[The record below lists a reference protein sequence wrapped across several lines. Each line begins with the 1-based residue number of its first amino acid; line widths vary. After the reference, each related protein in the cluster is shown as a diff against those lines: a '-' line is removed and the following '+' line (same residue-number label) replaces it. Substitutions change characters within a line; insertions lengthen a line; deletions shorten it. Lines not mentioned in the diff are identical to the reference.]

1 MKEYIA
7 KVFSEEKYSL
17 GESPFYDYRTKTVS
31 WVDISEGK
39 FYAAGDDGK
48 GEIKSYD
55 FRQAIGAAVPAEKA
69 GSYVVA
75 GTDGLYLLEGGKSR
89 LIKELTEFYE
99 SYQRSNDAKAD
110 AAGRLWFGSSVDD
123 GVHEASGNLFCI
135 DSADGG
141 KVEVREP
148 NTTISNGMAWS
159 RDHKKF
165 YFSDTLQYA
174 VFEYD
179 YDLESGMISNRK
191 VLFKTE
197 KGCGFTDGM
206 CIDAD
211 DNLWVAFWEGS
222 RIEQRS
228 TKNGSVLATVKVDA
242 LNVTS
247 CCFIG
252 DKLDTLFITTSG
264 RGLNG
269 KYDGCLFTCKVEAV
283 GVKCD
288 FCKV

>member
-17 GESPFYDYRTKTVS
+17 GESPFYDHRTKTVS

-148 NTTISNGMAWS
+148 NTKISNGMAWS
-159 RDHKKF
+159 QDHKKF

-191 VLFKTE
+191 VLFRTE

-206 CIDAD
+206 CIDAY

-228 TKNGSVLATVKVDA
+228 TKDGSLLATVKVDA
-242 LNVTS
+242 QNVTS